1 MNCVEQNFGII
12 GNVVAFGLEQLDFTF
27 SPYIPHRVLR
37 SGEINEMS
45 DGTLIPMKAKTAKA
59 SEVAVRGRGGDGY
72 EVNLSWQVDRP
83 SAEDLNVLEDL
94 KRNAKHLKI
103 NGFGDAVAYVCAS
116 EDHYRFDYLRNGEVV
131 NCTLVVHNING
142 IQQYIP

>member
-1 MNCVEQNFGII
+1 MNCIEQNFGII
-12 GNVVAFGLEQLDFTF
+12 GSIVAFGLEELDFTF

-37 SGEINEMS
+37 SGEVSEAS
-45 DGTLIPMKAKTAKA
+45 AGTTLPMKAKTAKVG
-59 SEVAVRGRGGDGY
+59 EVAVRGRGGDGY

-83 SAEDLNVLEDL
+83 SVEELTVMEDL

-103 NGFGDAVAYVCAS
+103 NGFGDAVAYVYAS
-116 EDHYRFDYLRNGEVV
+116 EDHYRFDYLRDGDVM
-131 NCTLVVHNING
+131 NCTLAVHNING